1 MLGEWVQST
10 LTSPAG
16 LWERNQDRPMER
28 TERVLTSDAG
38 GAQVIIR
45 VERVALHWRVIDY
58 THGGN
63 GPALEGLEWFPTRDA
78 AREAADEWLAA
89 WRAKYFLGV
98 PG

>member
-1 MLGEWVQST
+1 MLGEWVTAPQSIHMG
-10 LTSPAG
+10 PF
-16 LWERNQDRPMER
+16 WERPGDEPLER

-38 GAQVIIR
+38 AQVILRI
-45 VERVALHWRVIDY
+45 ERVARHWRVIDY
-58 THGGN
+58 THGGK
-63 GPALEGLEWFPTRDA
+63 GPALEGLDWFTTRDA